1 MLPSKATWTHIEDAF
16 SGAFMNEKATAYHEA
31 AHAVMHHLV
40 GDHIVNVTIAEE
52 AETWGR
58 VRVYVK
64 EDAARQWR
72 RWATAM
78 AGSIAERWISD
89 NVVGA
94 EDDFER
100 RDDAIDEVFADIT
113 KMAADTGVD
122 KKELADAVFKIART
136 FEELIEAIV
145 TAHRPAIEALAAELL
160 VRKTM
165 SGKEVH
171 DFLASHG
178 LAWHK
183 PRGPAMDV
191 AAAEAALGRPLGAKD
206 G

>member
-1 MLPSKATWTHIEDAF
+1 
-16 SGAFMNEKATAYHEA
+16 MNEKATAYHEA

-40 GDHIVNVTIAEE
+40 GDHIVSVTIKEDE
-52 AETWGR
+52 ETWGR
-58 VRVYVK
+58 VRIYVK

-78 AGSIAERWISD
+78 AGSIAERWISEGD
-89 NVVGA
+89 LIGS

-113 KMAADTGVD
+113 KAAKETGVD
-122 KKELADAVFKIART
+122 KKDIADAVFKIART
-136 FEELIEAIV
+136 FEDLVEAIV

-160 VRKTM
+160 ERKTM
-165 SGKEVH
+165 TGEEVH
-171 DFLASHG
+171 GFLASHG
-178 LAWHK
+178 LAWRK
-183 PRGPAMDV
+183 PLGRVMD
-191 AAAEAALGRPLGAKD
+191 AAAAAAALKALGVRED

>member
-1 MLPSKATWTHIEDAF
+1 
-16 SGAFMNEKATAYHEA
+16 MNKKATAYHEA

-40 GDHIVNVTIAEE
+40 GDHIVSVTIEDDE
-52 AETWGR
+52 ETWGR

-89 NVVGA
+89 GDLIGS

-100 RDDAIDEVFADIT
+100 RDDAIGEVFADII
-113 KMAADTGVD
+113 KAAKGTGAD
-122 KKELADAVFKIART
+122 KDDIADAVFKIAMN

-145 TAHRPAIEALAAELL
+145 TTHRPAIEALAAELL
-160 VRKTM
+160 ERKTM
-165 SGKEVH
+165 TGEEVH
-171 DFLASHG
+171 AFLASHG
-178 LAWHK
+178 LAWRK
-183 PRGPAMDV
+183 PVRPVMD
-191 AAAEAALGRPLGAKD
+191 AAAAAAVLGRALADRD